1 MKDVRFRGIGHAVP
15 LLLVACMAGCG
26 SKKAAQS
33 VVSGPLAQA
42 RAAHATVLDIKG
54 PAPAA
59 YQVYTP
65 PGVTAVTYQSG
76 PRSLNAWLL
85 EPVSRADAS
94 SLSGEPVSRADASSR
109 SGEPSAAGKHP
120 AVLYCHSGF
129 SLGQADYLEA
139 KAFEEAGYVVMLPSW
154 RGENG
159 NAGSFE
165 MLYGEVDDARAALS
179 MLASLP
185 SVDATR
191 LYAAGWATGGTLALL
206 LAECDDRLRGVGACG
221 AFPDPQS
228 YTDAH
233 NEAPFKHTPFH
244 WQDPVEGD
252 LRSPARHL
260 ADLKCP
266 VNLYYGVSERLYR
279 SQASAMRDNAHAI
292 GKSVTMEVI
301 PKANHV
307 TAPAYAIPR
316 MIAAFNAE

>member
-1 MKDVRFRGIGHAVP
+1 MKNVRFRNIV
-15 LLLVACMAGCG
+15 LVAAALLAAGCVAGCG

-33 VVSGPLAQA
+33 VVSGPLSQA
-42 RAAHATVLDIKG
+42 RAAHATVLDTIG

-65 PGVTAVTYQSG
+65 AGVTAVTYQSG

-85 EPVSRADAS
+85 EPA
-94 SLSGEPVSRADASSR
+94 SRADASSR
-109 SGEPSAAGKHP
+109 SGEPSTAGKHP

-139 KAFEEAGYVVMLPSW
+139 RAFEDAGYVVLLPSW

-159 NAGSFE
+159 NSGSFE

-179 MLASLP
+179 MLAKLP
-185 SVDATR
+185 NVDATR
-191 LYAAGWATGGTLALL
+191 LYAAGWATGGTLAFL

-228 YTDAH
+228 YTDEH

-279 SQASAMRDNAHAI
+279 SQASTVRKRAREL

-301 PKANHV
+301 PGANHV